1 MQVKNM
7 VENIILGI
15 FLVFLGFIAGAL
27 FIYFKLKKE
36 FERKRKES
44 IAKSRAVLKGLINEQ
59 LSPYFP
65 DFPFKAGE
73 LRFIGKPIDFIAF
86 VGMDENSIKE
96 VVFVE
101 VKSGKAQLSNIE
113 KSLRE
118 AIENGNIRWVEYRK
132 KL

>member
-1 MQVKNM
+1 M
-7 VENIILGI
+7 VENILLFVLLLI
-15 FLVFLGFIAGAL
+15 VGFVLGAL
-27 FIYFKLKKE
+27 FAYSKLKKE

-44 IAKSRAVLKGLINEQ
+44 IERSRVVLKGLINEQ

-86 VGMDENSIKE
+86 VGMDENSIEE

-101 VKSGKAQLSNIE
+101 VKSGKARLSRVE
-113 KSLRE
+113 KTLKN
-118 AIENGNIRWVEYRK
+118 AIENGKVRWIEYRK
-132 KL
+132 DF